1 MFTIKK
7 KEYLYVVVSY
17 TIFSI
22 GIILW
27 CGRSTEGIVSEQY
40 KQTAISEE
48 DKENNIKEVPE
59 LPSAAVEGS
68 KVLEKENINENYIEN
83 RKKPESYISDEEKEA
98 YGDKDTV
105 IDWEKIDAENNVL
118 KVAEDEIEKD
128 LSLHDKAVLLKLY
141 GKLSDNDCRRI
152 EEYINYDNKCIGF
165 SKTVHIL
172 KKRLSA
178 KEYKEVKEILSKYID
193 VDKIESFE

>member
-1 MFTIKK
+1 MCIRDR
-7 KEYLYVVVSY
+7 YLYVVVSY

-27 CGRSTEGIVSEQY
+27 CGRSTEGIASEEY
-40 KQTAISEE
+40 KQTVISEE
-48 DKENNIKEVPE
+48 DEENNIKEVPE
-59 LPSAAVEGS
+59 LSSEVVEES
-68 KVLEKENINENYIEN
+68 TVSDKENINENYKGN
-83 RKKPESYISDEEKEA
+83 RKKPESYISNEEKEA
-98 YGDKDTV
+98 YRDKDTV
-105 IDWEKIDAENNVL
+105 IDWEKIDDDNNVL

-152 EEYINYDNKCIGF
+152 KEYINYDNKCIGF

-178 KEYKEVKEILSKYID
+178 KEYEEAKEILSKYID
-193 VDKIESFE
+193 IDKIESFE